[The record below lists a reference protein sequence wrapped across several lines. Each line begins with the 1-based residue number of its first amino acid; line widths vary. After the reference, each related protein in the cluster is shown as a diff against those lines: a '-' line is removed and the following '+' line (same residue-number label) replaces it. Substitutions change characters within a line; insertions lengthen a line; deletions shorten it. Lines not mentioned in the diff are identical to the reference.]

1 MVSKRFS
8 VIAGVRPG
16 SRATFVSAKVAKTM
30 LAVAWPLGLVQNK
43 TDGYPARFADSFDLA
58 QDRSGGAQT
67 RWAQT
72 MRAFSPPSAA
82 LLDYATGLFFALI
95 KMGSSI

>member
-43 TDGYPARFADSFDLA
+43 TDGYPARFADT
-58 QDRSGGAQT
+58 GGAQT

>member
-1 MVSKRFS
+1 
-8 VIAGVRPG
+8 
-16 SRATFVSAKVAKTM
+16 
-30 LAVAWPLGLVQNK
+30 
-43 TDGYPARFADSFDLA
+43 
-58 QDRSGGAQT
+58 
-67 RWAQT
+67 